1 MPFDVRD
8 FPGAPPEEWAASRQN
23 RNAVAGWLFA
33 ICGMLLVMFG
43 LGAATRLTGSGL
55 SIMEWAPLSGTLPP
69 WSEAEWQR
77 LFALYQTI
85 PQYSLRNAGMDLAGF
100 KEIFWLE
107 WVHRLWGRLLGLAF
121 AAPLAWFWW
130 RGRIEPR
137 LRWWFLALLA
147 LGGAQG
153 AVGWFM
159 VASGFFPD
167 STAVSPWRLTVHL
180 GFAFFLYGA
189 VFWTALTV
197 LQPARS
203 AGGPGTAWARRAAT
217 AATVLVV
224 LTVLAGA
231 MVAGTKAGFIYNTF
245 PLMDGRLVPAEYG
258 RLSPLTRDLSA
269 NLATIQFHHRLLAT
283 LTLASGLGALAAGLM
298 LRPMHPAR
306 LRLIVLGG
314 TIGTQYVL
322 GIATLLL
329 VVPVD
334 LAVTHQIVAVLA
346 LSVGLASMH
355 ALRRER
361 RPAHATAGAAAGA
374 AAPMA
379 GPMAGPPG

>member
-1 MPFDVRD
+1 
-8 FPGAPPEEWAASRQN
+8 
-23 RNAVAGWLFA
+23 
-33 ICGMLLVMFG
+33 
-43 LGAATRLTGSGL
+43 
-55 SIMEWAPLSGTLPP
+55 MEWAPLSGTVPP
-69 WSEAEWQR
+69 WSEAEWRR

-121 AAPLAWFWW
+121 AVPLAWFWW
-130 RGRIEPR
+130 RGRIEAR
-137 LRWWFLALLA
+137 MRWWFLALLA

-167 STAVSPWRLTVHL
+167 STAVAPWRLTIHL
-180 GFAFFLYGA
+180 GLAFFLYGA

-197 LQPARS
+197 LQPRAH
-203 AGGPGTAWARRAAT
+203 GGPGTAWPRRAA
-217 AATVLVV
+217 AAVTVLIV

-231 MVAGTKAGFIYNTF
+231 MVAGTKAGFTYNTF

-258 RLSPLTRDLSA
+258 RLSPLLRDLSE
-269 NLATIQFHHRLLAT
+269 NLATIQFHHRVLAT
-283 LTLASGLGALAAGLM
+283 LTLLGGLGALLAGLA
-298 LRPMHPAR
+298 LRPLHPAR
-306 LRLIVLGG
+306 LRMTVLAG
-314 TIGTQYVL
+314 TVFTQYVL

-334 LAVTHQIVAVLA
+334 LAVAHQIMAVLA
-346 LSVGLASMH
+346 LSVALARMH
-355 ALRRER
+355 ALRTGR
-361 RPAHATAGAAAGA
+361 RPAALPDAAAMPIG
-374 AAPMA
+374 A
-379 GPMAGPPG
+379 GPAG